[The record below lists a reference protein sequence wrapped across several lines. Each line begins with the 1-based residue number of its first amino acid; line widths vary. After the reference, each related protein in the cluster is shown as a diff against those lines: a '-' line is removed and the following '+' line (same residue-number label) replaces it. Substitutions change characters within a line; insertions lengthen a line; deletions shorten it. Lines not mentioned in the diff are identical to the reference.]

1 MKTQSIITI
10 IASSGI
16 AAAAAASSPES
27 TEFETG
33 ALRHAGHIYFNIA
46 TGERLL
52 TPIDTADEQA
62 AASGDAEPIWIVS
75 GPATGCDDMGFST
88 SIFFGLDY
96 FTANYQEPV
105 SPILF
110 DWGDIPSDTVV
121 DCVHIHWIT
130 DHADTDTDS
139 DSFADAAIGFGAT
152 WTFWDGMN
160 GRAPQV
166 FSTALPI
173 VELTFQLPGEY
184 PSDTATVAFYT
195 ADIDL
200 SGSFGVPMN
209 FEIGDTDSDPQG
221 AALFNPRMDLQDND
235 FDSIPDL
242 DIDQDGLA
250 DWGWS
255 LDYHQPGTYDFDNA
269 DGDSDPMT
277 GVDGDINE
285 FALAGVNF
293 GLPQPGQ
300 AVFDPDSGT
309 WSWVTDP
316 GAANVEDVAALQ
328 FIDNL
333 NPGYFIFWFEGFSCD
348 PYQPFA
354 SFEMI
359 LYQQSNGCAADVN
372 DDGDL
377 NFLDVSFF
385 INQQIDYNEDMS
397 FNFLDVSA
405 FLADFATGCP

>member
-1 MKTQSIITI
+1 M
-10 IASSGI
+10 
-16 AAAAAASSPES
+16 
-27 TEFETG
+27 
-33 ALRHAGHIYFNIA
+33 YFNIA

-52 TPIDTADEQA
+52 TPIDNADVQA
-62 AASGDAEPIWIVS
+62 AASGDAEPIWVVS
-75 GPATGCDDMGFST
+75 GPANGCDGLGSST
-88 SIFFGLDY
+88 SFFALDY
-96 FTANYQEPV
+96 YTANYQEPV

-110 DWGDIPSDTVV
+110 DWGDISSDTVV
-121 DCVHIHWIT
+121 DCVQIHWIT
-130 DHADTDTDS
+130 DHADSDTNS
-139 DSFADAAIGFGAT
+139 DGFADGVDGFGAT

-160 GRAPQV
+160 GRAPQI

-173 VELTFQLPGEY
+173 LELTFANLPGEF
-184 PSDTATVAFYT
+184 PSDTATVAYYT

-200 SGSFGVPMN
+200 VGSFGSPAN
-209 FEIGDTDSDPQG
+209 FEIGDTDSNPQG
-221 AALFNPRMDLQDND
+221 AALFNPRMDMQDND
-235 FDSIPDL
+235 FDGIPDL

-277 GVDGDINE
+277 GVDGDIND
-285 FALAGVNF
+285 FAFAGVNF

-300 AVFDPDSGT
+300 AVFDPDKGT
-309 WSWVTDP
+309 WSWVTEP
-316 GAANVEDVAALQ
+316 GAANVEDAASIQ
-328 FIDNL
+328 FTDSL
-333 NPGYFIFWFEGFSCD
+333 NPGFFTFWFDGFNCD
-348 PYQPFA
+348 PYQPYA
-354 SFEMI
+354 SFQMI
-359 LYQQSNGCAADVN
+359 LYQQQDGCAADLN

-385 INQQIDYNEDMS
+385 INQQVDYNEDMS

>member
-1 MKTQSIITI
+1 MKTQLITTL

-16 AAAAAASSPES
+16 ALAANTPTSIEYERAQ
-27 TEFETG
+27 
-33 ALRHAGHIYFNIA
+33 LHHAGHLYFNIA

-52 TPIDTADEQA
+52 TPIDTADVQA
-62 AASGDAEPIWIVS
+62 AASGDAEPIWVVS
-75 GPATGCDDMGFST
+75 GPANGCDAAGSSNTYFVLDTDSGFS
-88 SIFFGLDY
+88 SGS
-96 FTANYQEPV
+96 A
-105 SPILF
+105 SPALF

-121 DCVHIHWIT
+121 DCVQIHWIT
-130 DHADTDTDS
+130 DHADTDTNS
-139 DSFADAAIGFGAT
+139 DGFADASIGFGAT
-152 WTFWDGMN
+152 WTFWDGLN
-160 GRAPQV
+160 GRAPQL
-166 FSTALPI
+166 FSTALPL
-173 VELTFQLPGEY
+173 VELTFTLPGEY
-184 PSDTATVAFYT
+184 PSDTATVAYYT

-200 SGSFGVPMN
+200 AGSFGSPAN

-235 FDSIPDL
+235 FDGIPDL

-255 LDYHQPGTYDFDNA
+255 IDFHQPGTYDLDNA

-277 GVDGDINE
+277 GVDGDVNDY
-285 FALAGVNF
+285 AQAGLAF

-309 WSWVTDP
+309 WSWVTEP
-316 GAANVEDVAALQ
+316 GAANVEDAFGLLLPN
-328 FIDNL
+328 FGD
-333 NPGYFIFWFEGFSCD
+333 PFYDGPFWFGGFNCD
-348 PYQPFA
+348 PYQPYAAFQ
-354 SFEMI
+354 MI
-359 LYQQSNGCAADVN
+359 LYQQTNGCSADVN

-377 NFLDVSFF
+377 NFLDVSLF

-397 FNFLDVSA
+397 FNFLDVSE